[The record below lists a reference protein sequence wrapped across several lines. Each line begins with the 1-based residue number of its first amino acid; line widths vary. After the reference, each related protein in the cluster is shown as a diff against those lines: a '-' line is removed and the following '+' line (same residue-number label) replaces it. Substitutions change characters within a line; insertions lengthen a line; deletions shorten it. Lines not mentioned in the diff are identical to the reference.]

1 MKPTAVGYL
10 VTAVALLAWFGVKAL
25 LERVGLLD
33 LPVVPDVILGLVVGY
48 GCGRLG
54 VFVWR
59 TRIAD
64 AEVRELR
71 AAIDRAERDG
81 RNR

>member
-1 MKPTAVGYL
+1 MVAGYL

-25 LERVGLLD
+25 LERAGLLD
-33 LPVVPDVILGLVVGY
+33 LPVVPSVVLGGVVGY

-59 TRIAD
+59 TRVAD

-71 AAIDRAERDG
+71 ESIEQHERDG